1 MLSVSDRFHISRS
14 QSLSKDNQN
23 SVSPQGGE
31 NQFSVVEIL
40 FNQNVKKTWKCRKKA
55 NVSNLMRS
63 GAAEKVAASQ

>member
-23 SVSPQGGE
+23 SVAPQGGE

-40 FNQNVKKTWKCRKKA
+40 FNQNVKKLG
-55 NVSNLMRS
+55 S
-63 GAAEKVAASQ
+63 AERRQMYLI